1 MSEKIYVVCE
11 RVFAQPHLSRR
22 ESYNVLGA
30 FAERAEA
37 EAWAQETLG
46 REQPNSNEYPVYELT
61 VGQGSTEA
69 VPPITAATNWER
81 GRAED
86 VMKMHRWIDDDED

>member
-1 MSEKIYVVCE
+1 MNDKIYLVCE

-30 FAERAEA
+30 FADRDAA
-37 EAWAQETLG
+37 EAWAQEMLA
-46 REQPNSNEYPVYELT
+46 RAQPNSNEYPVYELSI
-61 VGQGSTEA
+61 GQGSA
-69 VPPITAATNWER
+69 DPVPPIAVATNWER

-86 VMKMHRWIDDDED
+86 VMKMHRWIDDED

>member
-1 MSEKIYVVCE
+1 MNEKIYVVCE

-37 EAWAQETLG
+37 EAWAQEMLR

-61 VGQGSTEA
+61 VGQGSAEA
-69 VPPITAATNWER
+69 TILAAP
-81 GRAED
+81 
-86 VMKMHRWIDDDED
+86 